1 MANKKSVCK
10 IRIND
15 MNFELSEQGDL
26 VILSLFGKIMGGP
39 EATEINDRINQ
50 FIDEKKLKIVID
62 LQQVEWL
69 NSSGLGILIGAVTLL
84 KNNKGDLRLI
94 NVSDRIQNLLKIT
107 KLETVLERCDSLH
120 DAAGAMGATI

>member
-1 MANKKSVCK
+1 
-10 IRIND
+10 
-15 MNFELSEQGDL
+15 MNYELSEKGTI

-62 LQQVEWL
+62 LQEVEWM

-94 NVSDRIQNLLKIT
+94 NVSERIRNLLKIT
-107 KLETVLERCDSLH
+107 KLETVLERCGSLEE
-120 DAAGAMGATI
+120 AADAMGAHL

>member
-1 MANKKSVCK
+1 
-10 IRIND
+10 
-15 MNFELSEQGDL
+15 MNFELSEKGDL

-50 FIDEKKLKIVID
+50 LIDEKKLKIVID
-62 LQQVEWL
+62 LEQVEWL

-94 NVSDRIQNLLKIT
+94 HVSDRIQNLLKIT
-107 KLETVLERCDSLH
+107 KLETVLERCDSLE
-120 DAAGAMGATI
+120 DAASIMGAAI